1 MEYVFFAIAGLLVGG
16 VIATFQQGRPVW
28 VRVVLAVLA
37 LVFMYFGL
45 QEVRG

>member
-16 VIATFQQGRPVW
+16 VIATFQQKRPVW

-37 LVFMYFGL
+37 LIFLYFGL
-45 QEVRG
+45 QEARG

>member
-16 VIATFQQGRPVW
+16 VIAAFQQKRPVW

-37 LVFMYFGL
+37 LVFLYFGL
-45 QEVRG
+45 QEAR